1 MSQISRRHALA
12 ILGAASGM
20 LATNAFAAESN
31 PASRF
36 GPVCAFGKHL
46 QWLSFD
52 ELADFLAEND
62 FDGLE
67 ATIRRGGQ
75 VEPENIENDLPK
87 LVQALAKRDLKI
99 YLATS
104 DVNSD
109 SPLSRRVLQACAEH
123 GVPFYRMAYY
133 RYDLKKPII
142 KQIDEF
148 RAAAEK
154 LAKLNAELGI
164 TGVYQNH
171 AGAKNLGGTIWDIR
185 ELLQD
190 ISPDHI
196 GVAFDIRHVTVE
208 AGQSWP
214 VVWSLIK
221 DRIRFIYAKDFVW
234 NGTSTGNVPLG
245 TGQVSD
251 ALWNTVRDEV
261 PLGTPIS
268 MHMEYHDHRDK
279 ELLQTCMDAYATDR
293 KMLKKRW
300 GI

>member
-1 MSQISRRHALA
+1 MSPISRRHALA

-20 LATNAFAAESN
+20 LATKAFSADSET
-31 PASRF
+31 RF

-75 VEPENIENDLPK
+75 VEPENVERDLPK
-87 LVQALAKRDLKI
+87 LVKALAKRDRKV

-104 DVNSD
+104 DVNAD
-109 SPLSRRVLQACAEH
+109 SPLSRRVLKALAEH
-123 GVPFYRMAYY
+123 RIPFYRMSYY
-133 RYDLKKPII
+133 RYDLKQPIM

-148 RAAAEK
+148 RSSAEK
-154 LAKLNAELGI
+154 LAKLNEEFGI

-185 ELLQD
+185 ELLKD

-221 DRIRFIYAKDFVW
+221 DHIRFIYAKDFIW
-234 NGTSTGNVPLG
+234 DGTRTTNVPLG

-251 ALWNTVRDEV
+251 ALWQTVRNEV
-261 PLGTPIS
+261 PEGTPIS
-268 MHMEYHDHRDK
+268 MHMEYHDHRDRD
-279 ELLQTCMDAYATDR
+279 LLKTCMDAYVTDR

-300 GI
+300 GV